1 EHVLVVDVGKTF
13 LAAALELFPRHDL
26 RRIDAVLLTHGH
38 ADAINGL
45 DELRTWTLGKNR
57 IQDYIN
63 VYLSTATMEE
73 FATGSGNVAEF
84 KWHIIEENKPFQ
96 IEGMDIDITPVAV
109 HHGRQA
115 PHKLSDNTNVG
126 ERGGILPPEPYICF
140 GFMFAD
146 TLVYMSDV
154 SHIPETAWEVIKAR
168 SNSFKVFVVDCLK
181 LEHHISHFGIK
192 EVVEAAKR
200 VNAQR
205 TYVVGFGHE
214 IPHDGWETITR
225 KIGGENEGD
234 VRPLVREALER
245 LSDLGVGAENI
256 WIRPAYDGQVLFL
269 GSSL

>member
-1 EHVLVVDVGKTF
+1 MKVIERAFLYLVSK
-13 LAAALELFPRHDL
+13 
-26 RRIDAVLLTHGH
+26 
-38 ADAINGL
+38 
-45 DELRTWTLGKNR
+45 
-57 IQDYIN
+57 
-63 VYLSTATMEE
+63 E
-73 FATGSGNVAEF
+73 FATGSGNVADF
-84 KWHIIEENKPFQ
+84 KWHIIEENKPFK
-96 IEGMDIDITPVAV
+96 IEGMDIGITSVAV

-115 PHKLSDNTNVG
+115 PHKQSDSTNVG
-126 ERGGILPPEPYICF
+126 ERGAIPPPEPYICF

-146 TLVYMSDV
+146 ILVYMSDV
-154 SHIPETAWEVIKAR
+154 SHIPEKAWEVIKAR
-168 SNSFKVFVVDCLK
+168 SSSFEVFV
-181 LEHHISHFGIK
+181 
-192 EVVEAAKR
+192 EVLEAAKR

-256 WIRPAYDGQVLFL
+256 WIRPAYDGQLLSL